1 MWIEEEADNMKK
13 ALLIIDV
20 QNFYFEEG
28 PKRLYEPEKAA
39 SNIAKIL
46 DYFRKTNQSV
56 IHIQHI
62 GKENVGKEAN
72 DPTLAIHESVAPL
85 EGEIIIK
92 KAYPSGFRE
101 TNLKEVLDEL
111 QIEELVIVGMMSH
124 MCVDTT
130 VRAASNLGY
139 KITVLH
145 DCCTTKSLTFQDTT
159 IDAVTV
165 HKAFMASFEGFFA
178 QVLETQEYLDSVN

>member
-1 MWIEEEADNMKK
+1 MKK

-28 PKRLYEPEKAA
+28 PSRLYEPEKAA
-39 SNIAKIL
+39 RQIEKVLAH
-46 DYFRKTNQSV
+46 FRKTNQTV

-62 GKENVGKEAN
+62 GKENMGKEAN
-72 DPTLAIHESVAPL
+72 NPSLAIHDSVAPID
-85 EGEIIIK
+85 GEIVIK

-111 QIEELVIVGMMSH
+111 QVEELVIVGMMSH

-130 VRAASNLGY
+130 VRAASNYGY
-139 KITVLH
+139 TITVLH
-145 DCCTTKSLTFQDTT
+145 DCCTTKSLIFQDIT
-159 IDAVTV
+159 IEAVTV

-178 QVLETQEYLDSVN
+178 KVCGTQEYLDSLDNLLE

>member
-1 MWIEEEADNMKK
+1 MKK

-20 QNFYFEEG
+20 QNFYFAEG
-28 PKRLYEPEKAA
+28 PGRLHEPEKAA
-39 SNIAKIL
+39 AQIAKVL
-46 DYFRKTNQSV
+46 SYFRQTKQPV

-62 GKENVGKEAN
+62 GKESSPDNPIV
-72 DPTLAIHESVAPL
+72 AIHDSVAPI
-85 EGEIIIK
+85 EGEVIVK
-92 KAYPSGFRE
+92 KSYPSGFRE
-101 TNLKEVLDEL
+101 TNLKEILSEM
-111 QIEELVIVGMMSH
+111 QAEELVIVGMMSH

-145 DCCTTKSLTFQDTT
+145 DCCTTKALTFQDTT

-165 HKAFMASFEGFFA
+165 HKTFMASFEGFFA
-178 QVLETQEYLDSVN
+178 EVRGTQEYLDSVE

>member
-1 MWIEEEADNMKK
+1 MKK

-28 PKRLYEPEKAA
+28 SKRLFEPEKAA
-39 SNIAKIL
+39 NQIVKVL
-46 DYFRKTNQSV
+46 EYFRKTNQSV
-56 IHIQHI
+56 IYIQHMD
-62 GKENVGKEAN
+62 KEKLEVEVIEPAF
-72 DPTLAIHESVAPL
+72 AIHESVAPN
-85 EGEIIIK
+85 EGEIIVR
-92 KAYPSGFRE
+92 KAYPSAFRE

-130 VRAASNLGY
+130 VRAASSYGY

-165 HKAFMASFEGFFA
+165 HKAFMASFKGFFA
-178 QVLETQEYLDSVN
+178 EVKSVQEYLG

>member
-1 MWIEEEADNMKK
+1 MKK

-20 QNFYFEEG
+20 QNFYFEGTE
-28 PKRLYEPEKAA
+28 RLFEPEKAA
-39 SNIAKIL
+39 NQISKVL
-46 DYFRKTNQSV
+46 DYFRKTNQPV

-62 GKENVGKEAN
+62 DKEKMGAEVI
-72 DPTLAIHESVAPL
+72 DPMVAIHESVAPID
-85 EGEIIIK
+85 GEIIVK
-92 KAYPSGFRE
+92 KAYPSAFRE

-130 VRAASNLGY
+130 VRAASNYGY

-159 IDAVTV
+159 IDAMSV

-178 QVLETQEYLDSVN
+178 EVKSTQEYLDCVNNLLE

>member
-1 MWIEEEADNMKK
+1 MKK

-28 PKRLYEPEKAA
+28 SERLHEPEKAA
-39 SNIAKIL
+39 GRIAKVL
-46 DYFRKTNQSV
+46 AYFRKTHQTV

-62 GKENVGKEAN
+62 AKENVGKESKNPA
-72 DPTLAIHESVAPL
+72 LAIHESVAPM
-85 EGEIIIK
+85 EGEIVIK

-101 TNLKEVLDEL
+101 TNLKEILDE
-111 QIEELVIVGMMSH
+111 QHIDELVIVGMMSH

-130 VRAASNLGY
+130 VRAASNYGY
-139 KITVLH
+139 KVIVLH
-145 DCCTTKSLTFQDTT
+145 DCCTTKSLIFQNTT

-178 QVLETQEYLDSVN
+178 QVCETQEYLDSIEFAQEV

>member
-1 MWIEEEADNMKK
+1 MNK

-28 PKRLYEPEKAA
+28 AGRLFEPEKAA
-39 SNIAKIL
+39 NQIAKVL
-46 DYFRKTNQSV
+46 DYFRKTNQTV
-56 IHIQHI
+56 IHIQHMD
-62 GKENVGKEAN
+62 KEKMEAEVI
-72 DPTLAIHESVAPL
+72 DPLVAIHESVAPID
-85 EGEIIIK
+85 GEIIVK

-101 TNLKEVLDEL
+101 TNLKEVLDEF
-111 QIEELVIVGMMSH
+111 QIKELVIVGMMSH

-130 VRAASNLGY
+130 VRAASNYGY

-145 DCCTTKSLTFQDTT
+145 DCCTTRSLTFQDTT

-178 QVLETQEYLDSVN
+178 EVQSVQEYLV

>member
-1 MWIEEEADNMKK
+1 MIWEVNNMKK

-28 PKRLYEPEKAA
+28 DNRLFEPEKAA
-39 SNIAKIL
+39 NQIAKVL
-46 DYFRKTNQSV
+46 DYFRKTNQTV

-62 GKENVGKEAN
+62 DKEKMEEKVM
-72 DPTLAIHESVAPL
+72 DPAIAIHESVAPID
-85 EGEIIIK
+85 GEIIVK
-92 KAYPSGFRE
+92 KSYPSGFRE

-130 VRAASNLGY
+130 VRAASSYGY

-145 DCCTTKSLTFQDTT
+145 DCCTTKALTFQDTI
-159 IDAVTV
+159 IDAMVV
-165 HKAFMASFEGFFA
+165 HKAFMSSLEGFFA
-178 QVLETQEYLDSVN
+178 EVKSTQEYLADENNL

>member
-1 MWIEEEADNMKK
+1 MKK

-28 PKRLYEPEKAA
+28 PSRLHEPEKAA
-39 SNIAKIL
+39 SQIVKVL
-46 DYFRKTNQSV
+46 DYFRKTNQAV

-62 GKENVGKEAN
+62 GKEKVGQETN
-72 DPTLAIHESVAPL
+72 NPSVSIHDSVAPI
-85 EGEIIIK
+85 EGEVIIK

-101 TNLKEVLDEL
+101 TNLKEVLDKL

-130 VRAASNLGY
+130 VRAASNYGY

-145 DCCTTKSLTFQDTT
+145 DCCTTKALTFQNTT

-178 QVLETQEYLDSVN
+178 EVRGTQEYLDTENNLLA

>member
-1 MWIEEEADNMKK
+1 MKK

-28 PKRLYEPEKAA
+28 PGRLYEPEKAA
-39 SNIAKIL
+39 SQIAKVL
-46 DYFRKTNQSV
+46 AYFRETNQAV

-62 GKENVGKEAN
+62 GKENVGQEEN
-72 DPTLAIHESVAPL
+72 NPTLAIHDSVAPIK
-85 EGEIIIK
+85 GEIIIK

-101 TNLKEVLDEL
+101 TNLKDVLDEL
-111 QIEELVIVGMMSH
+111 QIEELVVVGMMSH

-130 VRAASNLGY
+130 VRAASNYGY

-145 DCCTTKSLTFQDTT
+145 DCCTTKSLTFQETT

-178 QVLETQEYLDSVN
+178 QVRGTQEYLNSLNNLLA

>member
-1 MWIEEEADNMKK
+1 MKK

-28 PKRLYEPEKAA
+28 PRRLHEPEKAA
-39 SNIAKIL
+39 RQIAKVL
-46 DYFRKTNQSV
+46 AYFRKTHQTV

-62 GKENVGKEAN
+62 FKNAVGKEEN
-72 DPTLAIHESVAPL
+72 NPTLSIHESVAPM
-85 EGEIIIK
+85 EGEIVIK
-92 KAYPSGFRE
+92 KAYPSGFKE
-101 TNLKEVLDEL
+101 TNLKEILDEL

-130 VRAASNLGY
+130 VRTASNYGY
-139 KITVLH
+139 KMTVLH
-145 DCCTTKSLTFQDTT
+145 DCCTTKSLTFQNTT
-159 IDAVTV
+159 IDAITV

-178 QVLETQEYLDSVN
+178 QVCTAQEYLDSMELVQES